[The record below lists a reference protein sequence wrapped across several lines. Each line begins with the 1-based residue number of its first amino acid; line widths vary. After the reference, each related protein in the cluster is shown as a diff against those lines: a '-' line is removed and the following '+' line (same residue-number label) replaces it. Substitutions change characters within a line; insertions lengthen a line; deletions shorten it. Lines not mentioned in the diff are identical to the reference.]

1 MLKLYIVFSNIAIF
15 AILSLLIQNMEVSS
29 LFSFLGVLKFF
40 FFCGGLLPLWLNLFL
55 GSFKKL
61 L

>member
-15 AILSLLIQNMEVSS
+15 AILSLLIHNMEVSS

-40 FFCGGLLPLWLNLFL
+40 FFSVEVFYLF
-55 GSFKKL
+55 G
-61 L
+61 